1 MGPYSLA
8 GTSFAPSYRVESV
21 PMPRSPE
28 VRPGRRQVPPPV
40 SSPGR
45 SQEAPL
51 SGGQTPD
58 DRFFRHIV
66 SSMRNGVIAIRRD
79 GTLALMNDE
88 AYRIFSLT
96 RQATDLGS
104 PFSEVF
110 RDRPDM
116 IRLLSGAFELTTLPN
131 RAELRLKDVD
141 RVIGYTL
148 SQVKDDHARAIGA
161 VLFFKDLTQVEQMEE
176 RERLRDRLASLGEMA
191 AGIAHELKNPLAG
204 IEVMAGL
211 LRRQVPDSPD
221 AQSLLA
227 DIISEAKLANA
238 IVVEMLE
245 FVRPIRLEVEHVDV
259 ADVLH
264 QAVTLAESK
273 ATRGEVVVGLTIEP
287 GLPMI
292 EGDQHQ
298 LCQVFTN
305 LLTNAF
311 EALDGRGHI
320 DIRAVAV
327 TVEQD
332 PVFTG
337 DPHAPAPTVVVD
349 VADDGPGVPSDLNDR
364 IFDPFFTTKPQG
376 SGLGLPIVRKIVDA
390 HDGRI
395 DLNSAPGK
403 GTRFRVR
410 LPVSSASSWFK

>member
-1 MGPYSLA
+1 
-8 GTSFAPSYRVESV
+8 
-21 PMPRSPE
+21 MPRRSTVPNRARGRGATAPGLAPE
-28 VRPGRRQVPPPV
+28 DP
-40 SSPGR
+40 
-45 SQEAPL
+45 
-51 SGGQTPD
+51 
-58 DRFFRHIV
+58 FFRHIV
-66 SSMRNGVIAIRRD
+66 NSMRNGVIAIHRD

-88 AYRIFSLT
+88 AYKIFSLS
-96 RQATDLGS
+96 RKPGDVGRPFGDVLGA
-104 PFSEVF
+104 
-110 RDRPDM
+110 RPD
-116 IRLLSGAFELTTLPN
+116 IARVLSGAFELSTLPN
-131 RAELRLKDVD
+131 RAELRLKDID

-148 SQVKDDHARAIGA
+148 SQVRDDGGTAIGA
-161 VLFFKDLTQVEQMEE
+161 AMFFKDLTQVEQLEE

-211 LRRQVPDSPD
+211 LRRQVPDSVD

-245 FVRPIRLEVEHVDV
+245 FVRPIRLQVERTDIG
-259 ADVLH
+259 DVLH

-273 ATRGEVVVGLTIEP
+273 APRGGVSVHLDVAST
-287 GLPMI
+287 LPMI
-292 EGDQHQ
+292 DGDQHQ

-311 EALDGRGHI
+311 EALDGRGNI
-320 DIRAVAV
+320 AVKVVARAL
-327 TVEQD
+327 EQD
-332 PVFTG
+332 PAFAS
-337 DPHAPAPTVVVD
+337 DPHAPTPALVVD
-349 VADDGPGVPSDLNDR
+349 VTDDGPGVPSDLSDR

-395 DLNSAPGK
+395 DLTSAPGQ
-403 GTRFRVR
+403 GTRFRIT
-410 LPVSSASSWFK
+410 LPVSSGSGWFK